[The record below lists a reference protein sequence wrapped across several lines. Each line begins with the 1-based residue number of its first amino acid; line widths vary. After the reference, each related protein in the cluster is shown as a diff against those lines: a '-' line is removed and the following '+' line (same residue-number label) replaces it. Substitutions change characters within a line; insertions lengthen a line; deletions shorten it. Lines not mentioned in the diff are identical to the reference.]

1 MHLKW
6 RYNGHKQRVCFVR
19 TGSAKLAGHVL
30 ILTMSLLPVLSWL
43 SWETLMRGTHL
54 TSSTNAYAGLHSLR
68 AAALRNIAAA
78 IADMRNNKI
87 SVGITQSQND
97 GISITRKVARL
108 TPVRSREND
117 DALTGFTA
125 DAVAQSPDG
134 AVTLR
139 LSFLFRAGAS
149 AEDGVWHISW
159 K

>member
-1 MHLKW
+1 
-6 RYNGHKQRVCFVR
+6 
-19 TGSAKLAGHVL
+19 
-30 ILTMSLLPVLSWL
+30 
-43 SWETLMRGTHL
+43 MRGTHL

-87 SVGITQSQND
+87 RVGITQSQSDN
-97 GISITRKVARL
+97 ISITRKVARL
-108 TPVRSREND
+108 TPARAREND

-134 AVTLR
+134 TVTLR